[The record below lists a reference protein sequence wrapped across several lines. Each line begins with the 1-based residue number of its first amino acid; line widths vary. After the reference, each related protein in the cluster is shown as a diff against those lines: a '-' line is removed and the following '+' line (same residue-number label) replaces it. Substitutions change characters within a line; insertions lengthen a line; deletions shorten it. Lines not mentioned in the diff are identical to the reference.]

1 MVLEGNGHV
10 LVDERDLWPGGTF
23 TTTNLVVRTAFLKE
37 HPDTV
42 AALLRGHVAAVQLA
56 TKDAAGAKTAIN
68 AALTAAGSSTLKD
81 AVFDRAWKEMTV
93 TYDPIASAL
102 KTSADNGLK
111 AGTVQKKI
119 DLAGIYDLTPLNTV
133 LKAQGLT
140 PVSADGLGAE

>member
-1 MVLEGNGHV
+1 M
-10 LVDERDLWPGGTF
+10 
-23 TTTNLVVRTAFLKE
+23 TTNLVVRTAFLKQ

-68 AALTAAGSSTLKD
+68 AGLKAAGSSALTD

-102 KTSADNGLK
+102 KTSADNGVK
-111 AGTVQKKI
+111 AGT
-119 DLAGIYDLTPLNTV
+119 DRRRRSTSPASTT
-133 LKAQGLT
+133 
-140 PVSADGLGAE
+140 